1 MKKYIN
7 IVGGVENF
15 YYLCDPFEENSK
27 IIKKQMAEIVDTER
41 VYSSPAVL
49 IIGFKSEGV
58 LCISNNIPD
67 WEENDDIL

>member
-1 MKKYIN
+1 M
-7 IVGGVENF
+7 GGVRFF
-15 YYLCDPFEENSK
+15 YYLCGLLGENGK
-27 IIKKQMAEIVDTER
+27 NNQKQMAEIVDTER

-58 LCISNNIPD
+58 LCISNNISD

>member
-1 MKKYIN
+1 
-7 IVGGVENF
+7 
-15 YYLCDPFEENSK
+15 
-27 IIKKQMAEIVDTER
+27 MAEIVDTER

-67 WEENDDIL
+67 WEENDDVL